1 MSVIKLPEKGMS
13 RDQILS
19 AMKQGSGQDAD
30 WRNGKTWSLVYHAD
44 AETLELAKEAYLM
57 FFSENGL
64 NPMAFPSL
72 KKFETEVIAM
82 TAAMLG
88 GGPEAVGNMTTGGT
102 ESILLAVKAARD
114 WAREKKP
121 QATAPEMILPLT
133 AHPAFEKAGHYFG
146 VKSVHIPVTP
156 DFRAEV
162 AAAAKAITANTILI
176 AGSAVCFP
184 YGVIDPIPELAG
196 LAQKNHLWFHA
207 DACLGGFML
216 PFLKKLGRKLI
227 PFDFSVPGVCSIS
240 ADIHKY
246 GYGPKGAS
254 TVVYRNSELRKFQF
268 FVYADFPG
276 GVYASPT
283 MTGTRAGGALAASWA
298 VLNHLGETGY
308 LELADRCMKVTA
320 ELMAG
325 INAIPGLKV
334 MGEPDMSVFAFNSD
348 TLNMFELGELMEKKG
363 WHLDTQQLP
372 PALHLIVTPH
382 HARIVEP
389 FLRDLAET
397 TGELM
402 KKGKTEA
409 SGMAAIYGMIGTL
422 PDRKAA
428 AQFVLAFLDD
438 LFKVK

>member
-1 MSVIKLPEKGMS
+1 MTQVKLPEWGKS
-13 RDQILS
+13 KAQILK
-19 AMKQGSGQDAD
+19 MMREFSGQDAD
-30 WRNGKTWSLVYHAD
+30 WRGGKTWSLVYHANE
-44 AETLELAKEAYLM
+44 ETLELAKEAYLM

-88 GGPEAVGNMTTGGT
+88 GPEAVGNMTTGGT
-102 ESILLAVKAARD
+102 ESIMLAVKAARD

-121 QATAPEMILPLT
+121 GATAPEMILPLT
-133 AHPAFEKAGHYFG
+133 AHPSFEKAGHYFG

-156 DFRAEV
+156 DFRADPQ
-162 AAAAKAITANTILI
+162 AARKALTNNTIMI
-176 AGSAVCFP
+176 AGSAVCYP
-184 YGVIDPIPELAG
+184 YGVIDPIPELAA
-196 LAQKNHLWFHA
+196 LALENKLWFHT

-216 PFLKKLGRKLI
+216 PFLKKLGRKII

-254 TVVYRNSELRKFQF
+254 TVTYRNSELRKRQF
-268 FVYADFPG
+268 YVYADWPG

-298 VLNHLGETGY
+298 VLNFLGEDGY
-308 LELADRCMKVTA
+308 LKLADQAMNLTA
-320 ELMAG
+320 KLIDG

-334 MGEPDMSVFAFNSD
+334 MGRPDMSVFAFSSD

-363 WHLDTQQLP
+363 WHLDRQQMP

-382 HARIVEP
+382 HARMVEP
-389 FLRDLAET
+389 FLSDLRSAAAE
-397 TGELM
+397 LS
-402 KKGKTEA
+402 KKGKSDA
-409 SGMAAIYGMIGTL
+409 SGMAAIYGMIGTI